1 MPLDT
6 PTQPAFGRETFIHEI
21 KELAENL
28 AYDDL
33 YTMNTQSGTQW
44 DGFRHVNI
52 VCAKTDACADEVFS
66 LPICRQEVSTM
77 A

>member
-6 PTQPAFGRETFIHEI
+6 PTQPAFGRETFHHEI

-44 DGFRHVNI
+44 DGFRHVR
-52 VCAKTDACADEVFS
+52 VACAESDACADEVSS
-66 LPICRQEVSTM
+66 LPTCHQEVSTTE
-77 A
+77 